1 MKVVYFIRFVAL
13 SVWMRSFCLTA
24 LLMSCCLVPLQAQ
37 YMQLQLIVQNEVAV
51 GSPRNFSIGMIPP
64 AYGWVQI
71 NAEDML
77 AGRFEISAQENIW
90 VQVSLFP
97 PDQLQRDRQNTLPL
111 RLEASWNN
119 SPEQSP
125 GKSFPFENQQAYFPI
140 HNGGLLR
147 EKLPGFISRL
157 RATVLVHGAAYVG
170 NVEPGVYYGE
180 IGVRVEYE

>member
-1 MKVVYFIRFVAL
+1 
-13 SVWMRSFCLTA
+13 MRHFFLTA
-24 LLMSCCLVPLQAQ
+24 LLMSCCLAPLHAQ

-51 GSPRNFSIGMIPP
+51 GSPRNFGIGKIPP

-71 NAEDML
+71 SAEDAL
-77 AGRFEISAQENIW
+77 AGRFEISTQENIW
-90 VQVSLFP
+90 VQISIFP
-97 PDQLQRDRQNTLPL
+97 PDQLQLDTQNTLPL
-111 RLEASWNN
+111 RLEASWIN
-119 SPEQSP
+119 SPGQSP
-125 GKSFPFENQQAYFPI
+125 GKSFPFENQQAYFPL
-140 HNGGLLR
+140 HDGGLLR